1 MAKKAEKVRKSDMI
15 EFMEKKTL
23 QFLSAGLFQGEKP
36 WIHDRRVIDSYEI
49 IFMLDGDAYI
59 REDEI
64 EYELHPGDIFLL
76 RPFHVHEG
84 SRISAPPP
92 RFYWMHFL
100 ISDPELLEFKHLNIN
115 ETVQSDNITFYFSQL
130 LHTTTSPFYDASS
143 SDALTLLIISYLNV
157 CVKTM
162 IDRSDR
168 LVNEM
173 MEYIRGSL
181 PQVQTVQSVSR
192 HFGYNP
198 DYLSTLFRTK
208 TGMGLKEYLDKSRI
222 NYAKSL
228 LMSSSYSIKEIAAQ
242 LGFASPQHFIGF
254 FKYHE
259 GISPLKYKNRS
270 ISTHINMH

>member
-1 MAKKAEKVRKSDMI
+1 MI
-15 EFMEKKTL
+15 QFTENNSL
-23 QFLSAGLFQGEKP
+23 QYISAGIFQGEKP
-36 WIHDRRVIDSYEI
+36 WIHDRRIIDSYEI

-59 REDEI
+59 REDGT
-64 EYELHPGDIFLL
+64 EYELHPGDILL
-76 RPFHVHEG
+76 LQPDHVHEG
-84 SRISAPPP
+84 SRISSPPP

-100 ISDPELLEFKHLNIN
+100 ISDPKILEFKHLNIN

-130 LHTTTSPFYDASS
+130 LHTITSPFYDASS
-143 SDALTLLIISYLNV
+143 SDALSLLIISYLNV
-157 CVKTM
+157 CVKTL

-168 LVNEM
+168 LVNEI
-173 MEYIRGSL
+173 MEYVRGSL
-181 PQVQTVQSVSR
+181 PQVQTVQSVSQ

-208 TGMGLKEYLDKSRI
+208 TKMGLKEYLDKSRL
-222 NYAKSL
+222 NLAKSL

-242 LGFASPQHFIGF
+242 LGFPSSQHFIGF

-270 ISTHINMH
+270 ISTHINTR